1 MIRTINNFFRGRAKP
16 AAVRPGQVIPT
27 WLLVAFLLAALW
39 LAGCG
44 LGSPENEVFATPS
57 LGSATQAS
65 PTLAVSPLPTQE
77 PPAATSASSPTLP
90 SSAGAT
96 QAPSPLPTG
105 APSPMPTNTLPADTQ
120 PAESVSSLPDPG
132 NYTWEL
138 VASGLNSPVGM
149 AFTGDGSGRLF
160 VLEQAGVIRIIQDG
174 EVLATPFLDIVD
186 QVGSGGNE
194 QGLLGLAFHPAY
206 PENGYF
212 YINYT
217 DRNGDT
223 VIAHYS
229 VSGDPNQA
237 DRDSQVRLLS
247 VDQPFANHN
256 GGVVAFGP
264 DGYLYL
270 GLGDGGSGGDP
281 QGNAQ
286 SLNTLL
292 GKILRLDVDAG
303 NPYGIPPDNPFAD
316 VGGLPEIWTYGLRNP
331 WRFSF
336 DRLNGDLYIGDVG
349 QNAWEEID
357 FLPAGHPGGAN
368 FGWDYREGAHPYEGT
383 PPADL
388 ELIDPVVE
396 YSLSGANC
404 AVTGGYVYRG
414 QNLPDFQGVYLYG
427 DFCSGVVWGLL
438 SLSDGSWQ
446 NAALFQTGTNIT
458 SFGQDEDGEIYL
470 VDRQGSIYRLGQR

>member
-1 MIRTINNFFRGRAKP
+1 MIRAINNFVRGRAKP
-16 AAVRPGQVIPT
+16 AAVRPHQATLT
-27 WLLVAFLLAALW
+27 WRLIAFMLAAVL

-44 LGSPENEVFATPS
+44 SGTLENEVTDTPA
-57 LGSATQAS
+57 LDTATQAS
-65 PTLAVSPLPTQE
+65 PTLASSPLPTQA
-77 PPAATSASSPTLP
+77 PPAGTSPSSPTL
-90 SSAGAT
+90 SSSTT

-105 APSPMPTNTLPADTQ
+105 PSSPVPTDTLLTDTT
-120 PAESVSSLPDPG
+120 PPETVTSLPDPG

-138 VASGLNSPVGM
+138 VAGGLNSPVGM
-149 AFTGDGSGRLF
+149 AVAGDGSRRLF
-160 VLEQAGVIRIIQDG
+160 VLEQAGIIRIIQDG

-206 PENGYF
+206 PEKGYF

-223 VIAHYS
+223 VIARYS
-229 VSGDPNQA
+229 VSPDPNQA
-237 DRDSQVRLLS
+237 DRDSQVRLLG
-247 VDQPFANHN
+247 VGQPFPNHN

-286 SLNTLL
+286 SLDTFL

-303 NPYGIPPDNPFAD
+303 DSYGIPPDNPFAD
-316 VGGLPEIWTYGLRNP
+316 VGGLPEIWAYGLRNP

-383 PPADL
+383 PPDDL

-438 SLSDGSWQ
+438 RLPDGSWQ
-446 NAALFQTGTNIT
+446 NAALFQTGANIT
-458 SFGQDEDGEIYL
+458 SFGQDEAGQIYL
-470 VDRQGSIYRLGQR
+470 VDRQGSIYRLAQR

>member
-1 MIRTINNFFRGRAKP
+1 MIRSIKYFFGGRANPAAARSSRAAPRWEP
-16 AAVRPGQVIPT
+16 AAVLPAV
-27 WLLVAFLLAALW
+27 LLLAA
-39 LAGCG
+39 CG
-44 LGSPENEVFATPS
+44 SVSPEEEVTAAPALDAATPS
-57 LGSATQAS
+57 SPTQA
-65 PTLAVSPLPTQE
+65 LSPLPTQQL
-77 PPAATSASSPTLP
+77 PGQTAVSTPTALSPSATELPTLVP
-90 SSAGAT
+90 TDLA
-96 QAPSPLPTG
+96 SPV
-105 APSPMPTNTLPADTQ
+105 PADTS
-120 PAESVSSLPDPG
+120 PPGTAASLPDPA
-132 NYTWEL
+132 NYTWDL
-138 VASGLNSPVGM
+138 VAGGLNSPVGM
-149 AFTGDGSGRLF
+149 AVARDSSGRLF
-160 VLEQAGVIRIIQDG
+160 VLEQAGVIRIVQDG
-174 EVLATPFLDIVD
+174 QVLATPFLDIVD
-186 QVGSGGNE
+186 QVGSGANE

-206 PENGYF
+206 SQNGYL
-212 YINYT
+212 YVNYT

-223 VIAHYS
+223 VIARFTIS
-229 VSGDPNQA
+229 DDPNRA
-237 DRDSQVRLLS
+237 DRDSQVRLLG

-286 SLNTLL
+286 SLDTLL

-303 NPYGIPPDNPFAD
+303 DPYGIPPDNPFAD
-316 VGGLPEIWTYGLRNP
+316 AGGLPEIWAYGLRNP

-336 DRLNGDLYIGDVG
+336 DSSNGDLFIGDVG
-349 QNAWEEID
+349 QNSWEEID

-368 FGWDYREGAHPYEGT
+368 FGWDYREGAHAFGGT
-383 PPADL
+383 PPAGL

-438 SLSDGSWQ
+438 RLPDGSWQ
-446 NAALFQTGTNIT
+446 NAALFETGANIT
-458 SFGQDEDGEIYL
+458 SFGQDEAGQIYL
-470 VDRQGSIYRLGQR
+470 VDRQGSIYHLVQR

>member
-1 MIRTINNFFRGRAKP
+1 DA
-16 AAVRPGQVIPT
+16 
-27 WLLVAFLLAALW
+27 
-39 LAGCG
+39 
-44 LGSPENEVFATPS
+44 
-57 LGSATQAS
+57 ATQSS
-65 PTLAVSPLPTQE
+65 PTVMPSPLPTQAL
-77 PPAATSASSPTLP
+77 PGQTAVSTPTALSPNPTE
-90 SSAGAT
+90 
-96 QAPSPLPTG
+96 LPTPVPTEP
-105 APSPMPTNTLPADTQ
+105 ASPVPADTS
-120 PAESVSSLPDPG
+120 PPGTAASLPDPA
-132 NYTWEL
+132 NYTWDL
-138 VASGLNSPVGM
+138 VAGGLNSPVGM
-149 AFTGDGSGRLF
+149 AVPADGSGRLF
-160 VLEQAGVIRIIQDG
+160 VLEQAGVIRIVQDG
-174 EVLATPFLDIVD
+174 QVLATPFLDIVD
-186 QVGSGGNE
+186 QVGSGANE
-194 QGLLGLAFHPAY
+194 QGLLGLAFHPVY
-206 PENGYF
+206 SENGYF

-223 VIAHYS
+223 VIARFS
-229 VSGDPNQA
+229 VSDDPNRA
-237 DRDSQVRLLS
+237 DRDSQLGLLG

-286 SLNTLL
+286 SLDTLL

-303 NPYGIPPDNPFAD
+303 DSYGIPPDNPFAD
-316 VGGLPEIWTYGLRNP
+316 AGGRPEIWAYGLRNP

-336 DRLNGDLYIGDVG
+336 DHLNGDLYIGDVG

-368 FGWDYREGAHPYEGT
+368 FGWDYREGAHPFEGT
-383 PPADL
+383 PPAGL

-414 QNLPDFQGVYLYG
+414 QNLPDFHGVYLYG

-438 SLSDGSWQ
+438 RLPDGSWQ
-446 NAALFQTGTNIT
+446 NAALFETGANIT
-458 SFGQDEDGEIYL
+458 SFGQDEAGEIYL
-470 VDRQGSIYRLGQR
+470 VDRQGSIYHLAQR